1 MRTYE
6 NAQELKEEISAA
18 FRKYIAEFDDIPEA
32 LKDKRIDEVERTPA
46 ENLAYQVGWTTLLLQ
61 WEDRE
66 RRGLPVRTPSDEF
79 KWNQLGK
86 LYRWFNDTYAHL
98 SLRELEG
105 MLTDNVDAIYMMI
118 DAMSEDELFK
128 PHMRQWADDA
138 TKTAVWEVYRFI
150 HVNTVAR
157 SDRSGRRSASGSG
170 WPYRFGAAR
179 NPFVQFVY
187 APMINAGG
195 VTRWAGALIGSI
207 VLSAGF
213 MAACSLSEAVTER
226 YSRKFNFEYG
236 QSRAWGSFS
245 YAIVAL
251 CAGFLFNISPM
262 INFWIGTAC
271 GVGMLLIYLFWVPA
285 EQKEELKK
293 EADPNAEKT
302 NPSFKEMVGVL
313 KMPTLW
319 VLIVFMLLTNTF
331 YTDKQLRQMEAAKA

>member
-1 MRTYE
+1 
-6 NAQELKEEISAA
+6 
-18 FRKYIAEFDDIPEA
+18 
-32 LKDKRIDEVERTPA
+32 
-46 ENLAYQVGWTTLLLQ
+46 
-61 WEDRE
+61 
-66 RRGLPVRTPSDEF
+66 
-79 KWNQLGK
+79 
-86 LYRWFNDTYAHL
+86 
-98 SLRELEG
+98 
-105 MLTDNVDAIYMMI
+105 
-118 DAMSEDELFK
+118 
-128 PHMRQWADDA
+128 
-138 TKTAVWEVYRFI
+138 
-150 HVNTVAR
+150 
-157 SDRSGRRSASGSG
+157 
-170 WPYRFGAAR
+170 
-179 NPFVQFVY
+179 
-187 APMINAGG
+187 MINAGG
-195 VTRWAGALIGSI
+195 VTHWAGALIGSI

>member
-1 MRTYE
+1 
-6 NAQELKEEISAA
+6 
-18 FRKYIAEFDDIPEA
+18 
-32 LKDKRIDEVERTPA
+32 
-46 ENLAYQVGWTTLLLQ
+46 
-61 WEDRE
+61 
-66 RRGLPVRTPSDEF
+66 
-79 KWNQLGK
+79 
-86 LYRWFNDTYAHL
+86 
-98 SLRELEG
+98 
-105 MLTDNVDAIYMMI
+105 
-118 DAMSEDELFK
+118 
-128 PHMRQWADDA
+128 
-138 TKTAVWEVYRFI
+138 
-150 HVNTVAR
+150 
-157 SDRSGRRSASGSG
+157 
-170 WPYRFGAAR
+170 
-179 NPFVQFVY
+179 
-187 APMINAGG
+187 MINAGG

-213 MAACSLSEAVTER
+213 MAACSLSKAVTER

-245 YAIVAL
+245 YAIVPL

-271 GVGMLLIYLFWVPA
+271 GVGMLLVYAFWVPA